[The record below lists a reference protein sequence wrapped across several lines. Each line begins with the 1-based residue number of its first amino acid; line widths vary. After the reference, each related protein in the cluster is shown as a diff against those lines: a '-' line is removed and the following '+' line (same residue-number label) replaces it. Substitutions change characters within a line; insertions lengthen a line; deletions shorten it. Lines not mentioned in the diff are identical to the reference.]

1 MDRDRHQADSGHRH
15 KVFFE
20 EIYDQVARH
29 EIEPRQSYNMD
40 EKGSLLGRIGKSK
53 RICKALWEQGGVQK
67 NMQDGSREWITTV
80 ACICAD
86 GTAIPPVLIFASKNS
101 TLQSTWVND
110 IKATKHSA
118 HIGSSSTGWSN
129 DEMGLD
135 WLKNVFNRYT
145 KEKARGSWRI
155 LILDGHGSHLIAA
168 CIEYCF
174 ENKILLIIYPPHATH
189 TLQPLDVVMFWSLPF
204 NYKEILSTQVQDSQ
218 GLLLV
223 KKMDFSLIFWT
234 AWTNLSTKDYI
245 LQAFESTGVWLMD
258 LEPVLKKFHPPT
270 TKDQEDLEFERL
282 KKVSS

>member
-1 MDRDRHQADSGHRH
+1 MGGTFIANTKPAVATHRTTALNVANLPDTLATIGVMCAAVPECGDVGPNNCQGPGTSSSSRMQAL
-15 KVFFE
+15 V
-20 EIYDQVARH
+20 
-29 EIEPRQSYNMD
+29 
-40 EKGSLLGRIGKSK
+40 
-53 RICKALWEQGGVQK
+53 
-67 NMQDGSREWITTV
+67 GSREWITTV

-174 ENKILLIIYPPHATH
+174 EIKILLIIYPPHATH